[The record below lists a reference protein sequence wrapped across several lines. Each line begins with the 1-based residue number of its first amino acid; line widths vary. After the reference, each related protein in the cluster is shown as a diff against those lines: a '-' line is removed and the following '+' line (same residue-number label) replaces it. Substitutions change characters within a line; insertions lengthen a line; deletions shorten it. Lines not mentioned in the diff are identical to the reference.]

1 MTSQIWHGKP
11 LATALN
17 FPANQ
22 ASLQV
27 LQMIRENESA
37 DSSLFRMRVQEIAK
51 RRGIRY
57 WIVDRDESVMPD
69 EYHKGVQRLTD
80 AFPVLLTVEQTS
92 EEPSMCSSVWNSL
105 HIVRLW

>member
-1 MTSQIWHGKP
+1 MSSQIWHHKP
-11 LATALN
+11 LATTLN
-17 FPANQ
+17 FPGNE
-22 ASLQV
+22 ASLHV
-27 LQMIRENESA
+27 LQMIRENESV

-57 WIVDRDESVMPD
+57 WIVDGDDSVMPD

-92 EEPSMCSSVWNSL
+92 EEPSRCSSVWESL